1 MKQLW
6 LKLCLLQGFYGM
18 LKMTGAGIRMGWLA
32 GWLAGCLTF
41 LLSRWP
47 GIIRESDSCQLGDQ
61 IVLSPTSYLAYRK
74 TSTRR
79 NTYKKN
85 FMNL

>member
-32 GWLAGCLTF
+32 GWLAGRLAGWLAGCLFAACLLGLACCLYLQKCF
-41 LLSRWP
+41 LCLSWHGP
-47 GIIRESDSCQLGDQ
+47 LTC
-61 IVLSPTSYLAYRK
+61 
-74 TSTRR
+74 
-79 NTYKKN
+79 
-85 FMNL
+85 